1 MATRETISGFASPFM
16 PVRVVLVLFLLVLQG
31 GLTGHAGAAG
41 DLLVA
46 PTRLV
51 LEGRDRTAEV
61 SLVNKGTEATIYRIS
76 IIEKEMTEDGR
87 FVNLAPDQAAEGS
100 AKTMIRFAPRKI
112 RLVPNQPQTVRV
124 VLRKSRNLAAGEYRS
139 HLLFRAVPQNAGA
152 NSVESNGPARG
163 IAINLTP
170 IYGVT
175 IPVIVR
181 HGKTEAHAAIDRV
194 ALEAA
199 SDKRGPGL
207 RVSIGRNGTR
217 SLFGDLRVSVVEGN
231 KPGDTVGA
239 VSGVAVY
246 VPNRS
251 RSVRLPITPALAT
264 RLAGRAVHVEYVEQ
278 TARGESVLASKR
290 LVVR

>member
-1 MATRETISGFASPFM
+1 MALRNTINEIASRFVPM
-16 PVRVVLVLFLLVLQG
+16 RAILVLFLLVLQA
-31 GLTGHAGAAG
+31 GHAGAAG

-61 SLVNKGTEATIYRIS
+61 SLVNKGTEAAVYRIS
-76 IIEKEMTEDGR
+76 VIEKEMTEDGR
-87 FVNLAPDQAAEGS
+87 FVNLAPDQKTEGS
-100 AKTMIRFAPRKI
+100 AKAMIRFAPRKI

-152 NSVESNGPARG
+152 NSVESTGPARG

-181 HGKTEAHAAIDRV
+181 HGKTEAQAAINGV
-194 ALEAA
+194 ALEPL
-199 SDKRGPGL
+199 SDKQGPGL
-207 RVSIGRNGTR
+207 LVIIGRTGSR
-217 SLFGDLRVSVVEGN
+217 SLFGDLRVSVVEGD
-231 KPGDTVGA
+231 KRSDTVGTI
-239 VSGVAVY
+239 SGLAVY

-251 RSVRLPITPALAT
+251 RSVRLPIAPNLAT
-264 RLAGRAVHVEYVEQ
+264 RLAGRTVHVEYVEQ
-278 TARGESVLASKR
+278 TARGESVLASER
-290 LVVR
+290 LIVR